1 MLLSSP
7 NCESCVYE
15 YWAKFSSKKFE
26 ADFSKC
32 VNCWQFVSS
41 EIAKPLPGAGF
52 GTFEAKS
59 TRCSAAKVRR
69 RQPPDEPTKT
79 QVLLSAGVP
88 PALTQ
93 QNWVVLLCSGCAGP
107 ARPWGWG
114 SLRSG
119 RGLSGA
125 PGPRSAARPR
135 PAPPCGAPSP
145 LGRLGAVV
153 GPSVPGASAPLRRA
167 LCNVGMNGISTQ
179 PLNPSAPISADTRPK
194 QPCREGGCSS
204 SILDK
209 DKAGALVTL
218 LLLSVPA
225 PARSIRFCRTSPS
238 KAGNSWRRSW
248 SPPYRCDSGGAA
260 HAHNCPQSA
269 PTGPRRIFSSANGH
283 PRSGAF

>member
-1 MLLSSP
+1 MGGCRSTP
-7 NCESCVYE
+7 P
-15 YWAKFSSKKFE
+15 
-26 ADFSKC
+26 
-32 VNCWQFVSS
+32 CWRT
-41 EIAKPLPGAGF
+41 P
-52 GTFEAKS
+52 
-59 TRCSAAKVRR
+59 AKVRR
-69 RQPPDEPTKT
+69 RQPSDEPNKT
-79 QVLLSAGVP
+79 EVLLTVGGSRRQPNKTGCFVWFGRCGLRRPVAALRGGVASLRRGPVGRAAPASAG
-88 PALTQ
+88 
-93 QNWVVLLCSGCAGP
+93 AGP
-107 ARPWGWG
+107 SRPG
-114 SLRSG
+114 LR
-119 RGLSGA
+119 
-125 PGPRSAARPR
+125 RPF
-135 PAPPCGAPSP
+135 P